1 MRYSDWI
8 TTRAR
13 AYPQMHHQLIARAM
27 RDVALN
33 SRAKAHRRRIIHLIV
48 TSRTEDLAR
57 SRSSM
62 FGPAVSNE
70 HKLASKVPQSEI
82 DVSVEYLLGRPPS

>member
-13 AYPQMHHQLIARAM
+13 ANPQMHHQLIVRAM
-27 RDVALN
+27 KDVALS
-33 SRAKAHRRRIIHLIV
+33 SRAKAHRRSKIHLIV

-57 SRSSM
+57 SRSSI

-70 HKLASKVPQSEI
+70 LELASKVPQSEI
-82 DVSVEYLLGRPPS
+82 DISVEHLLGRPPS